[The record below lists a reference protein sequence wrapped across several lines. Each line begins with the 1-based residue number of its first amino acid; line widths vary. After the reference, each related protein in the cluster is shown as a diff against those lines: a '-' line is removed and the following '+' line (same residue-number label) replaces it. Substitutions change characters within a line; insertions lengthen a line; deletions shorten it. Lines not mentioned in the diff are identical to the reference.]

1 MSTFSNQSKYVK
13 TYEFIFSNQLRYRI
27 PRHVVFWIAWW
38 MFFLSSYLIPKNYY
52 PDWDVSSIAPAAEKI
67 GLFKYYLFIL
77 LNSSRGFL
85 SQLFFTYILIY
96 ILLPRY
102 LIKEKYTSLIIVGT
116 ALFGITIIAFTFLAK
131 YTHHPICSIFGLPG
145 KNPEKGFFLK
155 CSADNVLFN
164 IPTVAGIALGIKLL
178 KRWYLKQKESQQLI
192 TAKAKAELQLL
203 KAQVHPHFLF
213 NTLNNIYSFILT
225 ASPKAPDMV
234 KKLSGLLHYIIYECN
249 QAQVSME
256 KELKMIRDYISLE
269 TIRYVE
275 QFDITVDIRGD
286 YSDKKIAPLLLLP
299 FVENSF
305 KHGTSKTLSKP
316 WVSLNI
322 IFDHTKMYFM
332 LNNSKPQEYINPNRN
347 GGIGLGNVQKRLQL
361 LYPGRHEL
369 KMTLE
374 PEHFTVLLEIELS
387 PVNEKPAFKK
397 VKNAIHNHEMA

>member
-1 MSTFSNQSKYVK
+1 MK
-13 TYEFIFSNQLRYRI
+13 TYDLIFSNQLRYRI

-38 MFFLSSYLIPKNYY
+38 IFFLSSYLIPKNYY
-52 PDWDVSSIAPAAEKI
+52 PDWNVSNDVPALEKI

-85 SQLFFTYILIY
+85 FQLIFTYVLIY

-102 LIKEKYTSLIIVGT
+102 LINEKYISLAIAGTVLLGTIIV
-116 ALFGITIIAFTFLAK
+116 AFSFLGK
-131 YTHHPICSIFGLPG
+131 YTHLPICRAFGLPG
-145 KNPEKGFFLK
+145 RIPVKGYFLK
-155 CSADNVLFN
+155 CSVDNVLFN
-164 IPTVAGIALGIKLL
+164 IPTVGGIALGIKLL
-178 KRWYLKQKESQQLI
+178 KRWYLKQIESQQLI
-192 TAKAKAELQLL
+192 KAKAKAELQLL
-203 KAQVHPHFLF
+203 KTQVHPHFLF

-249 QAQVSME
+249 QAQVQME
-256 KELKMIRDYISLE
+256 KEIKMIRDYISLE
-269 TIRYVE
+269 TIRYGE
-275 QFDITVDIRGD
+275 QFDITVDMRGD
-286 YSDKKIAPLLLLP
+286 CSGKKIAPLLLLP

-316 WVSLNI
+316 WISLNI
-322 IFDHTKMYFM
+322 IFDHNKMYFM
-332 LNNSKPQEYINPNRN
+332 LNNSKPQEYINPHRN

-374 PEHFTVLLEIELS
+374 PEHFTVLLEMNLQPTNKK
-387 PVNEKPAFKK
+387 PVFKK
-397 VKNAIHNHEMA
+397 SKKEIQHYEMA